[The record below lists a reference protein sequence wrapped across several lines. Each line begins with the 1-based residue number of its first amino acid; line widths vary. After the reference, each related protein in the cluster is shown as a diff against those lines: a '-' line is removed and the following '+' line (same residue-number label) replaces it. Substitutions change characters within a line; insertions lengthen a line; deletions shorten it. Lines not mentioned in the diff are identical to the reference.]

1 MVVSN
6 SDKGTTNMKTLVVAT
21 GVLAAGL
28 LFGGSAAH
36 ATLICG
42 MSHQIIGKTGNN
54 PVVSTTIS
62 RNGTVWRVVHT
73 LRDGTQI
80 ERANQYNMV
89 DDSDTYTSWSGRLN
103 RNPRVWMHGEL
114 VPQADGRTIYNES
127 MRNETGNVIV
137 ASETA
142 CVRENIAPTPANEPP
157 IVAQAPAPTIVVGWR
172 HGANRH
178 GGPRHPRH
186 RGGRRRDDRH
196 DPRHWRR
203 HNVNNVRARQPT
215 DLLGTGD

>member
-1 MVVSN
+1 MR
-6 SDKGTTNMKTLVVAT
+6 MLVVAT
-21 GVLAAGL
+21 GVLTAGL

-42 MSHQIIGKTGNN
+42 MSHQIVGKTGNN

-62 RNGTVWRVVHT
+62 RNGTVWRVVHA

-103 RNPRVWMHGEL
+103 SNPRVWMHGEL
-114 VPQADGRTIYNES
+114 VPQADGRTIYNEL

-142 CVRENIAPTPANEPP
+142 CVPENIAP
-157 IVAQAPAPTIVVGWR
+157 
-172 HGANRH
+172 
-178 GGPRHPRH
+178 
-186 RGGRRRDDRH
+186 
-196 DPRHWRR
+196 
-203 HNVNNVRARQPT
+203 RASAVPGSLST
-215 DLLGTGD
+215 YLGQ